1 MCPCGWIEPI
11 SAAVPPRGAVRLIQ
25 GLMCLLLGAGMSGC
39 VGRSVHIERPHL
51 SGEVRQRTGHALRT
65 NALVTTLQLPPGV
78 ALDNGVSEDDAV
90 AVALW
95 NNAVFQENLSKLG
108 LARGDLAQAGLL
120 ANPTFSMLFPLGPK
134 QLEFVATIP
143 LEGLWLRPRRMA
155 LAQIDAERVA
165 DGLVQSGL
173 DLVRDVRGGCSD
185 LTLARDRQGLARE
198 ALKLRERIL
207 EIARSRESAGEG
219 SALEMAAAQAEV
231 ARQRDEALR
240 LSHDV
245 LLVRERLLLLLGW
258 PGVSTNL
265 DLLPASSA
273 PALESSSAE
282 LEHRALAA
290 RPDLR
295 ASELGLEA
303 AAKRAGLARAEIFA
317 LSGLI
322 DANGSGKRGFEI
334 GPGMQLPIPILN
346 QNQAGRTRAQAEMER
361 AAWNYVGTRQ
371 RVVVEVREAHTRL
384 QQATEAWRAFES
396 EVTPAFEELER
407 RSQRAYELGELSPLA
422 VHENTRQLLTARVR
436 QAELAAETRRA
447 WAELE
452 RSVGT
457 RLRADAKPVSTKP

>member
-1 MCPCGWIEPI
+1 MNHPEGKRPLSSLAPGRHRFVGLVPCFLL
-11 SAAVPPRGAVRLIQ
+11 AVFF
-25 GLMCLLLGAGMSGC
+25 MGC
-39 VGRSVHIERPHL
+39 VPRSVHTERSHLGAQMIERTH
-51 SGEVRQRTGHALRT
+51 QDLRPDGMITT
-65 NALVTTLQLPPGV
+65 NQLPPGV
-78 ALDNGVSEDDAV
+78 ALEDGVSEDEGV

-120 ANPTFSMLFPLGPK
+120 ANPTLSMLFPLGPK
-134 QLEFVATIP
+134 QLEFVVNVP
-143 LEGLWLRPRRMA
+143 LEALWLRPRRVA
-155 LAQIDAERVA
+155 IAQIDAERVA

-173 DLVRDVRGGCSD
+173 DLVRDVRAGCSD
-185 LTLARDRQGLARE
+185 LTLARDRERLARE
-198 ALKLRERIL
+198 ALKLRERVL
-207 EIARSRESAGEG
+207 EIARSREQAGEG
-219 SALEMAAAQAEV
+219 SALETEAAHAE
-231 ARQRDEALR
+231 ALRQRDEARR
-240 LSHDV
+240 LSYDV
-245 LLVRERLLLLLGW
+245 TLLRERLLLLLGW
-258 PGVSTNL
+258 TGASTNL
-265 DLLPASSA
+265 DLLPASSP

-282 LEHRALAA
+282 LERRALAA
-290 RPDLR
+290 RPDVR

-322 DANGSGKRGFEI
+322 DANGSGKKGFEI

-371 RVVVEVREAHTRL
+371 RVVVEVREAHTRF
-384 QQATEAWRAFES
+384 QQTTEAWRAFEG
-396 EVTPAFEELER
+396 EVVPAFEELER
-407 RSQRAYELGELSPLA
+407 RSQRAYELGELSPVA
-422 VHENTRQLLTARVR
+422 VHENTRQLLAARVR